1 MEQLTKEASDTDH
14 GLKRTLGPLNL
25 TTLGVGA
32 IIGAGIFVLT
42 GQAAAQ
48 YAGPAIVL
56 SFVVSGLG
64 CAFAGLCYAEFAAMI
79 PIAGS
84 AYTYAYATMKEL
96 ANAEPEDLFPFVHG
110 ITNFRHKSGWLV
122 SIAEAVKD
130 DEHIPITMEELT
142 KLPGIGR
149 KSANVII
156 GESGGKAE
164 GVIVDLHV
172 ARVAPRLG
180 ITKSDS
186 PDKIEKDIMESIA
199 PKYWH
204 AAGMGMTFLGREV
217 CRPKNPKCPECVVR
231 DACGFYRK
239 ALGSAALKRRHI

>member
-1 MEQLTKEASDTDH
+1 MAGKVHKTDWTKTLAPLFKKYGGRKHPLEYSNLYQLVVMVILSSRSTDVFVNKIAP
-14 GLKRTLGPLNL
+14 GLF
-25 TTLGVGA
+25 GA
-32 IIGAGIFVLT
+32 FPSV
-42 GQAAAQ
+42 
-48 YAGPAIVL
+48 
-56 SFVVSGLG
+56 
-64 CAFAGLCYAEFAAMI
+64 
-79 PIAGS
+79 
-84 AYTYAYATMKEL
+84 KEL
-96 ANAEPEDLFPFVHG
+96 AMAAPEDLFQFVHG
-110 ITNFRHKSGWLV
+110 ITNFRRKSEWLV
-122 SIAEAVKD
+122 GIARDVKED
-130 DEHIPITMEELT
+130 SRIPTTMEELT

-217 CRPKNPKCPECVVR
+217 CRPNNPKCTECVLNM
-231 DACGFYRK
+231 ACRYYKQARRRGGTK
-239 ALGSAALKRRHI
+239 AHSDRAE